1 MMKLDSELL
10 SITVLMDDSDNS
22 VREAVIER
30 LIARGEEALS
40 VLEQFV
46 TENQLNILTH
56 QQLISEVRERMA
68 FNKFLNYLNSQDHPL
83 IDGLVL
89 LTKCV
94 DPQWDERNFL
104 FVVSEMSDD
113 IIKEF
118 SDDNTDFE
126 KLNIFNY
133 CFFKRFG
140 FNISL
145 TDASEEWREIDK
157 VIEKRDGSSITVSII
172 YFLLARS
179 VGVEIHPLC
188 FSGGL
193 IPVFTDEKGKLLFY
207 LNLFKGGE
215 LLVTK
220 NFDDILRDRGIDFNF
235 NFVKIEED
243 LALVT
248 IYAELLNLSLEG
260 EKLKRIEKIVAL
272 FDGKRYLNP

>member
-1 MMKLDSELL
+1 MKLDSELL

-46 TENQLNILTH
+46 TENQLNISAH

>member
-1 MMKLDSELL
+1 
-10 SITVLMDDSDNS
+10 MDDSDNS

-30 LIARGEEALS
+30 LISRGEEALS

-46 TENQLNILTH
+46 TENQLNISAH

-145 TDASEEWREIDK
+145 TDTSEEWREIDK

>member
-1 MMKLDSELL
+1 MKLDSELL

-46 TENQLNILTH
+46 AENQLNISAY
-56 QQLISEVRERMA
+56 QQLITEVKERIA
-68 FNKFLNYLNSQDHPL
+68 FNKFLNYLNSKDHSL

-94 DPQWDERNFL
+94 DPQWDESNFL
-104 FVVSEMSDD
+104 FLVSEMSDD

-145 TDASEEWREIDK
+145 TDTSEEWREIDK
-157 VIEKRDGSSITVSII
+157 VLEKRDGSSITVSII

-243 LALVT
+243 MALVT

-260 EKLKRIEKIVAL
+260 EKLRRIEKIVAL

>member
-1 MMKLDSELL
+1 MKLDSELL

-46 TENQLNILTH
+46 TENQMNISAH
-56 QQLISEVRERMA
+56 QQLISEVRERIA
-68 FNKFLNYLNSQDHPL
+68 FNNFLNYLNSKDHSL
-83 IDGLVL
+83 MDGLVL
-89 LTKCV
+89 MTKCV

-157 VIEKRDGSSITVSII
+157 VIEKRDGSSITISII

>member
-1 MMKLDSELL
+1 MKLDSELL

-46 TENQLNILTH
+46 AENQLNISAH
-56 QQLISEVRERMA
+56 QQLISEVRERIA
-68 FNKFLNYLNSQDHPL
+68 FNNFLNYLNSKDHSL
-83 IDGLVL
+83 MDGLVL
-89 LTKCV
+89 MTKCV

-243 LALVT
+243 MALVT

-260 EKLKRIEKIVAL
+260 EKLRRIEKIVAL

>member
-1 MMKLDSELL
+1 MKLDSELL

-157 VIEKRDGSSITVSII
+157 VIEKRDGSSITISNI

>member
-1 MMKLDSELL
+1 MKLDSELL

-46 TENQLNILTH
+46 AENQRNISAY
-56 QQLISEVRERMA
+56 QQLITEVKERIA
-68 FNKFLNYLNSQDHPL
+68 FNKFLNYLNSKDHSL

-94 DPQWDERNFL
+94 DPQWDESNFL
-104 FVVSEMSDD
+104 FLVSEMSDD

-145 TDASEEWREIDK
+145 TDTSEEWREIDK
-157 VIEKRDGSSITVSII
+157 VLEKRDGSSITVSII

-243 LALVT
+243 MALVT

-260 EKLKRIEKIVAL
+260 EKLRRIEKIVAL

>member
-1 MMKLDSELL
+1 MKLDSELL

-46 TENQLNILTH
+46 AENQRNISAY
-56 QQLISEVRERMA
+56 QQLITEVKERIA
-68 FNKFLNYLNSQDHPL
+68 FNKFLNYLNSKDHSL

-94 DPQWDERNFL
+94 DLQWDESNFL
-104 FVVSEMSDD
+104 FLVSEMSDD

-145 TDASEEWREIDK
+145 TDTSEEWREIDK
-157 VIEKRDGSSITVSII
+157 VLEKRDGSSITVSII

-243 LALVT
+243 MALVT

-260 EKLKRIEKIVAL
+260 EKLRRIEKIIAL

>member
-1 MMKLDSELL
+1 MKLDSELL

-46 TENQLNILTH
+46 AENQRNISAY
-56 QQLISEVRERMA
+56 QQLITEVKERIA
-68 FNKFLNYLNSQDHPL
+68 FNKFLNYLNSKDHSL

-94 DPQWDERNFL
+94 DLQWDESNFL
-104 FVVSEMSDD
+104 FLVSEMSDD

-145 TDASEEWREIDK
+145 TDTSEEWREIDK
-157 VIEKRDGSSITVSII
+157 VLEKRDGSSITVSII

-235 NFVKIEED
+235 NFVKIEGD
-243 LALVT
+243 MALVT

-260 EKLKRIEKIVAL
+260 EKLRRIEKIVAL

>member
-1 MMKLDSELL
+1 MKLDSELL

-46 TENQLNILTH
+46 AENQLNISAH
-56 QQLISEVRERMA
+56 QQLISEVRERIA
-68 FNKFLNYLNSQDHPL
+68 FNNFLNYLNSKDHSL
-83 IDGLVL
+83 MDGLVL
-89 LTKCV
+89 MTKCV

>member
-1 MMKLDSELL
+1 MKLDSELL

-46 TENQLNILTH
+46 AENQLNISAY
-56 QQLISEVRERMA
+56 QQLITEVKERIA
-68 FNKFLNYLNSQDHPL
+68 FNKFLNYLNSKDHSL

-94 DPQWDERNFL
+94 DPQWDESNFL
-104 FVVSEMSDD
+104 FLVSEMSDD

-145 TDASEEWREIDK
+145 TDTSEEWREIDK
-157 VIEKRDGSSITVSII
+157 VLEKRDGSSITVSII

-235 NFVKIEED
+235 NFVKIEGD
-243 LALVT
+243 MALVT

-260 EKLKRIEKIVAL
+260 EKLRRIEKIVAL

>member
-1 MMKLDSELL
+1 MKLDSELL

-46 TENQLNILTH
+46 TENQLNISAH
-56 QQLISEVRERMA
+56 QQLISEVRERIA
-68 FNKFLNYLNSQDHPL
+68 FNNFLNYLNSKDHSL
-83 IDGLVL
+83 MDGLVL
-89 LTKCV
+89 MTKCV

-157 VIEKRDGSSITVSII
+157 VIEKRDGSSITISII

>member
-1 MMKLDSELL
+1 MKLDSELL

-46 TENQLNILTH
+46 AENKLNISSY
-56 QQLISEVRERMA
+56 QQLITEVKERIA
-68 FNKFLNYLNSQDHPL
+68 FNKFLNYLNSKDHSL

-172 YFLLARS
+172 YFLLA
-179 VGVEIHPLC
+179 
-188 FSGGL
+188 
-193 IPVFTDEKGKLLFY
+193 
-207 LNLFKGGE
+207 
-215 LLVTK
+215 
-220 NFDDILRDRGIDFNF
+220 
-235 NFVKIEED
+235 
-243 LALVT
+243 
-248 IYAELLNLSLEG
+248 
-260 EKLKRIEKIVAL
+260 
-272 FDGKRYLNP
+272 

>member
-1 MMKLDSELL
+1 MKLDSELL

-30 LIARGEEALS
+30 LISRGEEALS

-46 TENQLNILTH
+46 TENQLNISAH

-145 TDASEEWREIDK
+145 TDTSEEWREIDK

>member
-1 MMKLDSELL
+1 MKLDSELL

-30 LIARGEEALS
+30 LIARGEKALS

-46 TENQLNILTH
+46 AENQLNISAY
-56 QQLISEVRERMA
+56 QQLITEVKERIA
-68 FNKFLNYLNSQDHPL
+68 FNKFLNYLNSKDHSL

-94 DPQWDERNFL
+94 DPQWNESNFL
-104 FVVSEMSDD
+104 FLVSEMSDD

-145 TDASEEWREIDK
+145 TDTSEEWREIDK
-157 VIEKRDGSSITVSII
+157 VLEKRDGSSITVSII

-243 LALVT
+243 MALVT

-260 EKLKRIEKIVAL
+260 EKLRRIEKIVAL

>member
-1 MMKLDSELL
+1 MKLDSELL

-30 LIARGEEALS
+30 LIARGEKALS

-46 TENQLNILTH
+46 AENQLNISAY
-56 QQLISEVRERMA
+56 QQLITEVKERIA
-68 FNKFLNYLNSQDHPL
+68 FNKFLNYLNSKDHSL

-94 DPQWDERNFL
+94 DPQWNESNFL
-104 FVVSEMSDD
+104 FLVSEMSDD

-145 TDASEEWREIDK
+145 TDTSEEWREIDK
-157 VIEKRDGSSITVSII
+157 VLEKRDGSSITVSII

>member
-1 MMKLDSELL
+1 
-10 SITVLMDDSDNS
+10 T
-22 VREAVIER
+22 
-30 LIARGEEALS
+30 
-40 VLEQFV
+40 
-46 TENQLNILTH
+46 
-56 QQLISEVRERMA
+56 
-68 FNKFLNYLNSQDHPL
+68 
-83 IDGLVL
+83 
-89 LTKCV
+89 
-94 DPQWDERNFL
+94 
-104 FVVSEMSDD
+104 
-113 IIKEF
+113 
-118 SDDNTDFE
+118 
-126 KLNIFNY
+126 
-133 CFFKRFG
+133 
-140 FNISL
+140 
-145 TDASEEWREIDK
+145 SEEWREIDK
-157 VIEKRDGSSITVSII
+157 VLEKRDGSSITVSII

-243 LALVT
+243 MALVT

-260 EKLKRIEKIVAL
+260 EKLRRIEKIVAL

>member
-1 MMKLDSELL
+1 MKLDSELL

>member
-1 MMKLDSELL
+1 
-10 SITVLMDDSDNS
+10 
-22 VREAVIER
+22 
-30 LIARGEEALS
+30 
-40 VLEQFV
+40 
-46 TENQLNILTH
+46 
-56 QQLISEVRERMA
+56 
-68 FNKFLNYLNSQDHPL
+68 
-83 IDGLVL
+83 
-89 LTKCV
+89 
-94 DPQWDERNFL
+94 
-104 FVVSEMSDD
+104 
-113 IIKEF
+113 
-118 SDDNTDFE
+118 
-126 KLNIFNY
+126 
-133 CFFKRFG
+133 
-140 FNISL
+140 
-145 TDASEEWREIDK
+145 
-157 VIEKRDGSSITVSII
+157 EKRDGSSITVSII

-243 LALVT
+243 MALVT

-260 EKLKRIEKIVAL
+260 EKLRRIEKIVAL

>member
-1 MMKLDSELL
+1 
-10 SITVLMDDSDNS
+10 MDDSDNS

-46 TENQLNILTH
+46 TENQLNISAH

>member
-1 MMKLDSELL
+1 MKLDSELL

-46 TENQLNILTH
+46 TENQLNISAH
-56 QQLISEVRERMA
+56 QQLISEVRERIA
-68 FNKFLNYLNSQDHPL
+68 FNNFLNYLNSKDHSL
-83 IDGLVL
+83 MDGIVL
-89 LTKCV
+89 MTKCV

-157 VIEKRDGSSITVSII
+157 VIEKRDGSSITISII